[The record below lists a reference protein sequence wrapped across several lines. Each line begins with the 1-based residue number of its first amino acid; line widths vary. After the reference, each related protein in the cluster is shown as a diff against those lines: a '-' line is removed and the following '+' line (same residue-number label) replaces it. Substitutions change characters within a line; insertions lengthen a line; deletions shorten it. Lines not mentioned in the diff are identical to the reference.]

1 MQTVWSVYGMLTL
14 IFVTAVVGYG
24 VLIVVMRPTTNKSS
38 EAGLIRLAL
47 KNLGVEKPAWNTLM
61 ITATRDVR
69 LPVDTIWEAWSNIE
83 DWPLWSTRHASA
95 RWLGDNRWQVGSKF
109 EQVLNLGFPLGR
121 KHITETLSE
130 VNPGRRVR
138 WSKTNKNIKSCHIW
152 SFTLLPNRQ
161 VRVTSTEVF
170 HGTYIGLLKPMLI
183 LQWQKPLERS
193 LDALMRL
200 AKVSQPAPHTEA
212 MVTAEPETAS

>member
-1 MQTVWSVYGMLTL
+1 MLTL

-24 VLIVVMRPTTNKSS
+24 VLIVVMRPATNKSS

-69 LPVDTIWEAWSNIE
+69 LPIDSLWEAWSNIE
-83 DWPLWSTRHASA
+83 DWPLWSSRHASA
-95 RWLGDNRWQVGSKF
+95 NWKSDTRWQVGSQF

-121 KHITETLSE
+121 KRITETLSE

-138 WSKTNKNIKSCHIW
+138 WSKTNKNTKSCHIW

-161 VRVTSTEVF
+161 VRLTSTEVF

-193 LDALMRL
+193 MDALIRL
-200 AKVSQPAPHTEA
+200 AKVCNPPCPSDNVMAAEA
-212 MVTAEPETAS
+212 ETAA